1 MQNTLY
7 NAAKKFGEL
16 CNKGYH
22 IVLGRKNQMYRLDI
36 RFPAESFYHLIGLQH
51 LEDLTFPSKNK
62 ERIYKEILS
71 GRITQ
76 EFIEKSIFYKE
87 WNIEERTEV
96 SIYLEEMLD
105 HLPQYFRI
113 NLIEFK
119 KNTRIKA
126 DYLALLHSS
135 ENEKKFVYYFLIH
148 SYLYELPN
156 RFVSC
161 SLFRKQDKDYL
172 RGTSKTTILLMEKIV
187 NIDKNEVIELYRN
200 PNYKDKEE
208 SSF

>member
-1 MQNTLY
+1 MVSKVETQPLILVYRNIVYCHTLFLY
-7 NAAKKFGEL
+7 SRGT
-16 CNKGYH
+16 
-22 IVLGRKNQMYRLDI
+22 D
-36 RFPAESFYHLIGLQH
+36 
-51 LEDLTFPSKNK
+51 
-62 ERIYKEILS
+62 
-71 GRITQ
+71 
-76 EFIEKSIFYKE
+76 
-87 WNIEERTEV
+87 
-96 SIYLEEMLD
+96 YL
-105 HLPQYFRI
+105 PFTYFRI
-113 NLIEFK
+113 NLNEFK

-200 PNYKDKEE
+200 PNYK
-208 SSF
+208 